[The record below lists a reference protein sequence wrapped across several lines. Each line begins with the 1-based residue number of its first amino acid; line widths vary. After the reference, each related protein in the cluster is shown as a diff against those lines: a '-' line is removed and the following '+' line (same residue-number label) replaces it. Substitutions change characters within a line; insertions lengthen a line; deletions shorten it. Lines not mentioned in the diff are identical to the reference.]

1 MKHLI
6 DERKQFETINS
17 IIQRSDE
24 LIKKL
29 MENKPNS
36 ASGLYV
42 TITMVLVF
50 LHQVSGFLP
59 LYFKSKK
66 SLPLDFDLLVAF
78 EDILTRLIIA
88 WKDFDNSH
96 ETFKTYWEEFLQTWQ
111 RIYTYVQETF
121 KPFTFYNYSLN

>member
-6 DERKQFETINS
+6 DERKQFETINN

-29 MENKPNS
+29 MENKPSNS
-36 ASGLYV
+36 SGLYV

-66 SLPLDFDLLVAF
+66 NLPLDFDLLVSF

-88 WKDFDNSH
+88 WKDFDTSH
-96 ETFKTYWEEFLQTWQ
+96 ETFITYWEEFLEVWQ
-111 RIYTYVQETF
+111 RIYSYVQETF
-121 KPFTFYNYSLN
+121 KHFTLYNFSLN

>member
-1 MKHLI
+1 MKHII
-6 DERKQFETINS
+6 DERKQFETINN

-29 MENKPNS
+29 MDDKLNS
-36 ASGLYV
+36 TSGLYV

-66 SLPLDFDLLVAF
+66 SSPLDFDLLVGF

-88 WKDFDNSH
+88 WKDFDNSQ
-96 ETFKTYWEEFLQTWQ
+96 ETFKAYWEEFLEIWQ
-111 RIYTYVQETF
+111 RIYTCVRETF
-121 KPFTFYNYSLN
+121 KPSALYNFSLN

>member
-111 RIYTYVQETF
+111 RIYTYVRESF